1 MYKIP
6 FNKPT
11 IVGKELFYI
20 SQAIHNGDSAGDGG
34 FTQKCHE
41 LLESILNV
49 PRVFLT
55 TSCTHALE
63 MSARLLDIQRGDEVI
78 VPSFTFVST
87 ANAFVLC
94 GAKIRFIDIRPDTL
108 NLDENQLPDMI
119 TPKTKALAAMHY
131 AGVGCE
137 MDVILKIAE
146 KHGLAV
152 VEDNAHGLLGKYKG
166 RFLGTIGTFGTQSF
180 HETKNFI
187 CGEGGAL
194 IINDPKYIERAEII
208 REKGTNRSQFF
219 RGEIDKYTWV
229 DIGSS
234 YLPSDLLAA
243 FLFAQLEER
252 DQIQRQRK
260 AIWDRYASNLGD
272 WARTNDAQLPFIP
285 AHCEQTYHIFYLVL
299 PDLNSRTNL
308 IKNLKRKGILS
319 VFHYVPLHLS
329 PMGQKFGYREGD
341 LPNTEFISDRLLR
354 LPFYNEMTE
363 EEQIQVIEAITAFRV

>member
-108 NLDENQLPDMI
+108 NLDENQLPDLI